1 MKVENQFPAV
11 GAIEPQERR
20 QTQGTTQVARP
31 RKAQRAAVQQ
41 PAAAERGAGKS
52 ASFNIQLNQQLSSMQ
67 SAESYLGE
75 LAGRLG
81 QLKLSLGRELSSAQG
96 VDRQGVKQQ
105 VREVNELLAQRSE
118 RSGQS
123 LDATLKLRLHEPV
136 RARFTLQG
144 LESIADVQ
152 RAGRETLLFSGGRK
166 LAEPAAVVLDEQM
179 SEQQILRRF
188 NASLG
193 SAGIRAEL
201 EQGGALKFSAREQ
214 DWQQLKGQLA
224 VQGEGKL
231 FPKGQVTRLSSEED
245 QLIKLSDDAQVDNQR
260 ELRRMLDNV
269 INSLDKISALREQLR
284 HRQDEIREFLARQ
297 ADQNEQQWAMDYAG
311 SVFNLMRENGASYAQ
326 VTQTVVAQANL
337 SRFTVVSLLS

>member
-1 MKVENQFPAV
+1 MKVDNQFPAV
-11 GAIEPQERR
+11 SAIEPQERR
-20 QTQGTTQVARP
+20 QTQNDTQVART
-31 RKAQRAAVQQ
+31 RKAARAPVPQ
-41 PAAAERGAGKS
+41 AAPSERSAGKS

-75 LAGRLG
+75 LADRLG

-96 VDRQGVKQQ
+96 VDRQGLKQQ
-105 VREVNELLAQRSE
+105 IKDANQMLAERAE
-118 RSGQS
+118 RSGNS

-144 LESIADVQ
+144 LESISDVQ
-152 RAGRETLLFSGGRK
+152 RAGKETLLFSGGRK

-193 SAGIRAEL
+193 QAGIRAEL
-201 EQGGALKFSAREQ
+201 EQGGTLKFSARES

-231 FPKGQVTRLSSEED
+231 FPHGQATRVQSDEE
-245 QLIKLSDDAQVDNQR
+245 QLVKLPAEAQVDNQR

-269 INSLDKISALREQLR
+269 INALDKIASLREQLG
-284 HRQDEIREFLARQ
+284 HRQEEIREFLARQ
-297 ADQNEQQWAMDYAG
+297 AEQNEQQWAAEYAS
-311 SVFNLMRENGASYAQ
+311 SVFNLMRDSGSSYAA
-326 VTQTVVAQANL
+326 VTQTVVAQANI
-337 SRFTVVSLLS
+337 SRFAVVSLLS